1 MYSNFFTR
9 EWKEYPE
16 IEKSFIRNF
25 ILGEQQSETDSSS
38 LFFALNCGEKNMEEK
53 SYPYFNIN
61 LDKIDSGFD
70 NFSQIFEPKST
81 NIFKVIYKERNSLF
95 TNIEDNEIDSSTNDE
110 TFLKRKKGFKK
121 KRRFENQDNIRK
133 KIKRGF
139 LNKALIIK
147 INNILN
153 DNKIRLYLE
162 RFPQKLVCDITKKSN
177 KSLLNMSLEHIFE
190 IKELYDEND
199 LNNYYH
205 NLKVIKSKEVQENF
219 ELKAI
224 LNKTYSELFEEYLN
238 SKEFKVDEIN
248 RLKEN
253 KMENSYIE
261 RYIYLAKHL
270 IEFFSD

>member
-16 IEKSFIRNF
+16 IEKSFISNF

-38 LFFALNCGEKNMEEK
+38 LFFALNYGEKNIEEK

-61 LDKIDSGFD
+61 LDKINSGFD

-95 TNIEDNEIDSSTNDE
+95 TNIEDKEIDSSTNDE

-205 NLKVIKSKEVQENF
+205 NLKVIKSKEVQENL

>member
-16 IEKSFIRNF
+16 IEKSIIRNF

>member
-121 KRRFENQDNIRK
+121 KRRFENQDNMRK

>member
-16 IEKSFIRNF
+16 IEKSFISNF

-38 LFFALNCGEKNMEEK
+38 LFFALNCGEKNIEEK

-61 LDKIDSGFD
+61 LDKINSGFD

-95 TNIEDNEIDSSTNDE
+95 TNIEDKEIDSSTNDE

-224 LNKTYSELFEEYLN
+224 LNKTY
-238 SKEFKVDEIN
+238 I
-248 RLKEN
+248 
-253 KMENSYIE
+253 
-261 RYIYLAKHL
+261 
-270 IEFFSD
+270 

>member
-38 LFFALNCGEKNMEEK
+38 LFCALNCSEKNMEEK

>member
-38 LFFALNCGEKNMEEK
+38 LFFALNCSEKNIEEK

-61 LDKIDSGFD
+61 LDKINSGFD

-95 TNIEDNEIDSSTNDE
+95 TNIEDKEIDSSTNDE